1 MADCSY
7 IRCIQERRFVKRELQ
22 KWYKNMVYIVGEYKF
37 FISLKSIL
45 KFIITHTKAHCVIM
59 YTRKKEKKYHPT
71 HHIFFISWISP
82 SKCCLLLQKLFFS
95 ASPFRF
101 SISPSN
107 TPSSFSY
114 IQKSRKRKLFLLLL
128 AALVEIASK

>member
-71 HHIFFISWISP
+71 HHIFFILLNFSLKMLPVASETIFLCISFP
-82 SKCCLLLQKLFFS
+82 FFYLSLQH
-95 ASPFRF
+95 PF
-101 SISPSN
+101 
-107 TPSSFSY
+107 
-114 IQKSRKRKLFLLLL
+114 LFLLHT
-128 AALVEIASK
+128 EI